1 MDTNIESNDIIIES
15 TDDIT
20 NIIGSNEPCVILE
33 FLNEFACVDI
43 TMKKRLRNS
52 KGKLSKEFSEC
63 FYKYIEVIDEEPSYD
78 NIPYIVIRINS
89 HYYMLNGDVYYDWQA
104 WEQVYIRNV
113 SLSYSWSAVQ

>member
-1 MDTNIESNDIIIES
+1 MDTNIESNDIIIDS

-33 FLNEFACVDI
+33 FLNEFARVDI
-43 TMKKRLRNS
+43 TMKERLRNS
-52 KGKLSKEFSEC
+52 KGKLSKEFSKC

-89 HYYMLNGDVYYDWQA
+89 HYYMLNGDVYHDWQT